1 MFASLD
7 LHNQTIIDQ
16 NILEDEKILVIKC
29 WNQDL
34 NNKLSSISEG
44 KIEKK
49 KHFKVCELILR
60 YRSTWQGH
68 LMRQAMQQDYKIKFL
83 NRHAKQTT

>member
-29 WNQDL
+29 WKQDL

-44 KIEKK
+44 KIEKLK
-49 KHFKVCELILR
+49 VSMDTYCILSLRKDLMIPKHFP
-60 YRSTWQGH
+60 
-68 LMRQAMQQDYKIKFL
+68 L
-83 NRHAKQTT
+83 NP

>member
-7 LHNQTIIDQ
+7 LHNQTTIDQ

-49 KHFKVCELILR
+49 PL
-60 YRSTWQGH
+60 
-68 LMRQAMQQDYKIKFL
+68 
-83 NRHAKQTT
+83 

>member
-1 MFASLD
+1 MQIQCDKMFASLD

-16 NILEDEKILVIKC
+16 NILEDEEILVIKC

-49 KHFKVCELILR
+49 NTL
-60 YRSTWQGH
+60 
-68 LMRQAMQQDYKIKFL
+68 KFV
-83 NRHAKQTT
+83 N

>member
-16 NILEDEKILVIKC
+16 NILEDEEILVIKC

-68 LMRQAMQQDYKIKFL
+68 LMRPAMQPDYKIKFL

>member
-29 WNQDL
+29 WKQDL

-49 KHFKVCELILR
+49 TTL
-60 YRSTWQGH
+60 
-68 LMRQAMQQDYKIKFL
+68 KFV
-83 NRHAKQTT
+83 N

>member
-68 LMRQAMQQDYKIKFL
+68 LMRPAMQQDYKIKFL

>member
-16 NILEDEKILVIKC
+16 NILEDEEILVIKC

-49 KHFKVCELILR
+49 KTL
-60 YRSTWQGH
+60 
-68 LMRQAMQQDYKIKFL
+68 
-83 NRHAKQTT
+83 

>member
-29 WNQDL
+29 WKQDL

-44 KIEKK
+44 KIEKN
-49 KHFKVCELILR
+49 HFKVCELILR
-60 YRSTWQGH
+60 YRVNIARPSHEASNATI
-68 LMRQAMQQDYKIKFL
+68 L
-83 NRHAKQTT
+83 